1 MPEHIALD
9 RVESTLK
16 GLIGILHGNHEGF
29 MELGHRLK
37 DGRAKRLSLEETQ
50 ARSEYAAELENE
62 LHRMGVHDVKT
73 SISLA
78 TKASYLWGEIQA
90 SLAGGQ
96 KALLSAAE
104 KDDDVAIETYESALR
119 EELPLPLRELLRQQL
134 KHIRISQDEIRA
146 LHYLD

>member
-1 MPEHIALD
+1 MPEHIALE
-9 RVESTLK
+9 RVESTLNE
-16 GLIGILHGNHEGF
+16 LIGILHGNHDGF
-29 MELGHRLK
+29 MELGHRLR
-37 DGRAKRLSLEETQ
+37 DNRVKRLFLEETQ
-50 ARSEYAAELENE
+50 ARAEYAAELENE

-73 SISLA
+73 GTSLA
-78 TKASYLWGEIQA
+78 AKASHLWGESQA
-90 SLAGGQ
+90 SLEGGQ

-104 KDDDVAIETYESALR
+104 KDDDVAIETYESALK